1 MCPLRHLFPL
11 KTDCLPTQKSQ
22 GRTSGEPKKW
32 RSRIGW
38 NRARG
43 GAKTQRLS
51 PFGLHPQKKGSVL
64 QARVG
69 SYLFLRQRPIFFFF
83 LGQAKAVSH
92 PPPAPPRAPCQ
103 KINQAQSSGGP
114 IFDEQSGVIMLSP
127 GPRNQEPGGSAFIP
141 CCPVAWTLVSRAD
154 QPRKRPAVGSSPPL
168 FVALLGDR
176 SGSSCSAKGPAHDGA
191 HPLSSVNR

>member
-1 MCPLRHLFPL
+1 MPPTASVSPQDRLFAHAEKP
-11 KTDCLPTQKSQ
+11 
-22 GRTSGEPKKW
+22 RTNKRRTKEMALEDWVEQSTRW
-32 RSRIGW
+32 RENAASV
-38 NRARG
+38 
-43 GAKTQRLS
+43 S

-64 QARVG
+64 QARRLL
-69 SYLFLRQRPIFFFF
+69 SLF
-83 LGQAKAVSH
+83 A
-92 PPPAPPRAPCQ
+92 PAPNFFSGPAESCQSSRPRRAPHVK

-127 GPRNQEPGGSAFIP
+127 DPRNQEPGGSAFIP